1 MARGAESFHRFFAA
15 MLVAM
20 QIALLRGVNVGGK
33 NKLPMAEFRGLCE
46 RIGLREVQTCI
57 QSGNVVFRRE
67 KWDVARRLEEA
78 LSSEFDIRTE
88 VTVRTAAE
96 LREVVLNN
104 PFPGRDPRK
113 LIVSFPVREPL
124 AEGVL
129 KVAEMGIAPEEVKI
143 LGCEM
148 FIYF

>member
-15 MLVAM
+15 MLAAM

-67 KWDVARRLEEA
+67 KWDVAR
-78 LSSEFDIRTE
+78 
-88 VTVRTAAE
+88 
-96 LREVVLNN
+96 
-104 PFPGRDPRK
+104 
-113 LIVSFPVREPL
+113 PVAKRRQR
-124 AEGVL
+124 
-129 KVAEMGIAPEEVKI
+129 
-143 LGCEM
+143 
-148 FIYF
+148 